1 VSYLGHIISPQGVAM
16 DPEKIEYVMGWPA
29 PTTLKELRGF
39 LGLTGYYRKFVQGY
53 GTIAKP
59 LTELL
64 KKNAFGWSSQAE
76 RSFLTLKQA
85 MTQAPVLALP
95 DFSKPF
101 VMECDASGLGIGA
114 VLLQDNQPI
123 AYFSKAI
130 KGTEL
135 GLSTYEKEML
145 ALVLAVQRWRPYL
158 LGSKFIVRTDQKSLK
173 FLLDQTISTTAQ
185 QRWLVKLLGYDYDIK
200 YKRGKENSVADAL
213 SQVEESKTLMA
224 ISHPVPHWLEPIQE
238 EIQSN
243 PELQALVIRI
253 QAGEAV
259 GPWKFREGLIFFK
272 ERVYLPSTSPF
283 IPPILAEIHGSTHEG
298 FFKTMN
304 QLKTL
309 FYWPKMKER
318 VKTFIRECEVCQR
331 HKVETT
337 MPSGLLQPLPV
348 PTKVWAE
355 ISMDFIDGLPKSH
368 GKSTILVVVDRLS
381 KYGHFISIS
390 HPYTAP

>member
-1 VSYLGHIISPQGVAM
+1 
-16 DPEKIEYVMGWPA
+16 
-29 PTTLKELRGF
+29 
-39 LGLTGYYRKFVQGY
+39 
-53 GTIAKP
+53 
-59 LTELL
+59 
-64 KKNAFGWSSQAE
+64 
-76 RSFLTLKQA
+76 

-101 VMECDASGLGIGA
+101 VVECDASGLGIGA
-114 VLLQDNQPI
+114 VLLQDNRPI

-130 KGTEL
+130 KRTEL

-145 ALVLAVQRWRPYL
+145 ALVSAVQRWRPYL
-158 LGSKFIVRTDQKSLK
+158 LGSKFIVSTDQKSLK
-173 FLLDQTISTTAQ
+173 FLLNQTISTITQ
-185 QRWLVKLLGYDYDIK
+185 QRWLVKLLGYDYDIE
-200 YKRGKENSVADAL
+200 YKRGKENLVADAL
-213 SQVEESKTLMA
+213 SRVEEPKTLMA
-224 ISHPVPHWLEPIQE
+224 ISHPVPYWLEPIQE

-304 QLKTL
+304 RLKTV
-309 FYWPKMKER
+309 FYWPKMKEW
-318 VKTFIRECEVCQR
+318 VKIFIRECEVCQR

-337 MPSGLLQPLPV
+337 MPSGLLQPLPI

-355 ISMDFIDGLPKSH
+355 ISMDFID
-368 GKSTILVVVDRLS
+368 T
-381 KYGHFISIS
+381 
-390 HPYTAP
+390 